1 MTENGRDVSDEPVE
15 DCEVETPDWNRF
27 KPEAAMA
34 CVTPNQ
40 CYTTKQVA
48 RKLGINAQAVHNL
61 CYRNPKMAEA
71 LGRQQFQAGPKCY
84 FLKLAVNAFCDSRKK
99 IGLARKR

>member
-48 RKLGINAQAVHNL
+48 RRLGINGYKRA
-61 CYRNPKMAEA
+61 
-71 LGRQQFQAGPKCY
+71 
-84 FLKLAVNAFCDSRKK
+84 SRPQ
-99 IGLARKR
+99 LVLPEP